1 MKRSTIVIALL
12 LAFLC
17 AVFTLQTAC
26 FAAGEAASPGGD
38 QTAAKRPWLR
48 WARSRTA
55 FTGKVVRVGGA
66 LDTFAVRG
74 REATVT
80 FDASRPVLRGYRSL
94 AEMRVGDIVA
104 VSYVDDGISVER
116 QSGLHSGCPEAAGTR
131 LEKVPT
137 RGSGR
142 LMRVVQ
148 RGGGT
153 FEDADANKDGKISP
167 VELSAQVPGLT
178 IEEFRKYDANGD
190 GTLDRA
196 EFANAL
202 RGLRGR

>member
-1 MKRSTIVIALL
+1 MKRSTLVIALL
-12 LAFLC
+12 SGFLC
-17 AVFTLQTAC
+17 ALLAWQTAG
-26 FAAGEAASPGGD
+26 FAAGEAASQEADRPAGK
-38 QTAAKRPWLR
+38 QPWLR

-55 FTGKVVRVGGA
+55 FTGKIVRVDGA
-66 LDTFAVRG
+66 LETFAVRG
-74 REATVT
+74 RDATVN

-104 VSYVDDGISVER
+104 VSYLEDGISVER
-116 QSGLHSGCPEAAGTR
+116 QSGLHSSRPEATGTR
-131 LEKVPT
+131 PEKVPT

-148 RGGGT
+148 RSSGT
-153 FEDADANKDGKISP
+153 FDDADANKDGKISP

-196 EFANAL
+196 EFAKAL
-202 RGLRGR
+202 KGLRGR